1 VGFRWDFYERFSAGA
16 WPILLEP
23 WPLNTGRNLRDIQ
36 RISRAGWPH
45 SQQPRRSW
53 IYDPKVSDR
62 AMLRLLEERKN
73 AGMEEADETPEKGV
87 GESAGAGI
95 QDACPD
101 APA

>member
-1 VGFRWDFYERFSAGA
+1 
-16 WPILLEP
+16 
-23 WPLNTGRNLRDIQ
+23 
-36 RISRAGWPH
+36 
-45 SQQPRRSW
+45 
-53 IYDPKVSDR
+53 
-62 AMLRLLEERKN
+62 MLRLLEERKN